1 VTARDRLLELLFPR
15 KCPFCQHILAEP
27 EAPVC
32 PDCQP
37 HLPWLTG
44 KGDERRVDFTAGCLS
59 PLAYRDSVP
68 EAVRRY
74 KFGGVRAY
82 AHPFS
87 LLMAQCAA
95 DHALEA
101 DCVTWVPLSA
111 KRLRRRGY
119 DQAELLSRG
128 VGERLG
134 LPAQP
139 LLQKIRDTQAQ
150 SDLETDGARRAN
162 ALGAY
167 VVLPGA
173 GVEGRRILLV
183 DDVVTSGA
191 TLSECARMLR
201 QAGAEQVWALTLAQA
216 RSGRK

>member
-1 VTARDRLLELLFPR
+1 MNGREHLLDLLFPR
-15 KCPFCQHILAEP
+15 KCPFCRAILADP
-27 EAPVC
+27 NAPLC
-32 PDCQP
+32 SNCQP
-37 HLPWLTG
+37 RLPWQTG
-44 KGDERRVDFTAGCLS
+44 KAAERKVDFTDGCLS
-59 PLAYRDSVP
+59 PLGYRDSVP
-68 EAVRRY
+68 EAIRRY
-74 KFGGVRAY
+74 KFSGVRAY
-82 AHPFS
+82 ARPFG

-95 DHALEA
+95 DHTLEV

-119 DQAELLSRG
+119 DQAELLARG

-134 LPAQP
+134 LPVQP

-150 SDLETDGARRAN
+150 SDLETEGARRAN

-173 GVEGRRILLV
+173 GMEGKRILLV

-201 QAGAEQVWALTLAQA
+201 QAGAVKIYGLTLARA
-216 RSGRK
+216 RRGT